1 MQPDE
6 DAARPSIAGTA
17 LAIFD
22 LDGTITR
29 RDTFTPFVFLWLARR
44 PLRWWRLA
52 GALPT
57 LLAFLLGRADRG
69 DLKGQLLHVTLGGA
83 ERSTLEAWSEAFVT
97 RLLRTGV
104 HAEALERI
112 HWHRAAG
119 HRLVLMSAS
128 VDCYV
133 PLIGRRLGFSDTVCS
148 RVRWRT
154 DGRLDGRLEGPNC
167 RGARKLAVFRELL
180 AERPVNETWG
190 YGNSRAD
197 VAHLVAVTH
206 PVYVNGDPGPL
217 PSGAPAFEC
226 VRWR

>member
-1 MQPDE
+1 VQHD
-6 DAARPSIAGTA
+6 DTAARPASAA
-17 LAIFD
+17 RPLAVFD

-29 RDTFTPFVFLWLARR
+29 HDPFNPYVFTWLARR
-44 PLRWWRLA
+44 PLRWWRLL
-52 GALPT
+52 GVLPT
-57 LLAFLLGRADRG
+57 LLAFALGRADRG
-69 DLKGQLLHVTLGGA
+69 ALKGQLLHVTLGGLQ
-83 ERSTLEAWSEAFVT
+83 RSTVQAWSETFVG
-97 RLLRTGV
+97 RLLQAGV

-112 HWHRAAG
+112 RWHRAAG

-133 PLIGRRLGFSDTVCS
+133 ALVGERLGFDVTVCS
-148 RVRWRT
+148 RARWRD

-167 RGARKLAVFRELL
+167 RGARKLEILREL
-180 AERPVNETWG
+180 EREETVNESWG

-197 VAHLVAVTH
+197 VAHLLAVTH

-217 PSGAPAFEC
+217 PPGAPAFEC

>member
-1 MQPDE
+1 VQHGD
-6 DAARPSIAGTA
+6 DAARPAPGA
-17 LAIFD
+17 RPLAVFD

-29 RDTFTPFVFLWLARR
+29 RDTFNPYVFGWLARQ
-44 PLRWWRLA
+44 PLRWWRLL

-57 LLAFLLGRADRG
+57 LLAFAVGRADRG
-69 DLKGQLLHVTLGGA
+69 ALKGRLLHVTMGGQPRA
-83 ERSTLEAWSEAFVT
+83 VVEAWSDVFVE

-112 HWHRAAG
+112 RWHRGAG

-133 PLIGRRLGFSDTVCS
+133 SLLGARLGFDDTVCS
-148 RVRWRT
+148 RARWLA
-154 DGRLDGRLEGPNC
+154 DGRLDGRLDGPNC
-167 RGARKLAVFRELL
+167 RGARKLVVLRELL
-180 AERPVNETWG
+180 RAEAVVESWG

-197 VAHLVAVTH
+197 IDHLLAVTH

-217 PSGAPAFEC
+217 PPGAPRFEC